1 MRGKRAPKRKIK
13 PDVKYNNL
21 NIAKFINYIMKNGK
35 KAIAERIVYDAFDI
49 ISEKKK
55 DDPIQIFEKAI
66 KNITPVVE
74 VKGRRVGGANYQVP
88 IQVKGTR
95 KFQLASRWI
104 IDAAFSR
111 KGQPM
116 NGRLASELMDAAEG
130 EGSAMKKK
138 QDVQRMAESNR
149 AFAHFARY

>member
-35 KAIAERIVYDAFDI
+35 KAVAEKIVYDAFDI

-55 DDPIQIFEKAI
+55 DDAIQVFEKAI
-66 KNITPVVE
+66 KNVTPIVE

-88 IQVKGTR
+88 MQVKGTR

-104 IDAAFSR
+104 IEAAVAR

-116 NGRLASELMDAAEG
+116 KGRLASEIIDAADG
-130 EGSAMKKK
+130 EGAAMKKK

>member
-1 MRGKRAPKRKIK
+1 MRGKKAPKRKIK
-13 PDVKYNNL
+13 SDVKYNNA
-21 NIAKFINYIMKNGK
+21 NIAKFINYIMKSGK
-35 KAIAERIVYDAFDI
+35 KTVAEKIIYNAFDI

-55 DDPIQIFEKAI
+55 DDALQIFDKAI
-66 KNITPVVE
+66 KNVTPIVE

-88 IQVKGTR
+88 MQVKGTR

-104 IDAAFSR
+104 IEAATSR
-111 KGQPM
+111 KGKPM
-116 NGRLASELMDAAEG
+116 SEKLALELMDAASG
-130 EGSAMKKK
+130 EGSAIKKK